1 LTAQKMGASE
11 EAPFITATRR
21 EDLRL
26 GDLAAAGGDQR
37 GHTQREQRRRGVRGN
52 WHRHLHCSAVPNHIF
67 FELGPAME
75 VLASAPEA
83 VCVSLSNKYFFGM
96 LFFLP
101 L

>member
-1 LTAQKMGASE
+1 MHLPMRSGRRGRRPSRLTAQKMGASE

-52 WHRHLHCSAVPNHIF
+52 WHRHLHCSDRLTIIDR
-67 FELGPAME
+67 
-75 VLASAPEA
+75 
-83 VCVSLSNKYFFGM
+83 
-96 LFFLP
+96 
-101 L
+101 